1 MRGSTRRL
9 PATLITGGWEQ
20 LIGVTL
26 EDDIIVSCAQINTVS
41 YTVFA
46 LRNVTAASR
55 GERKFGNTAG
65 AIG

>member
-9 PATLITGGWEQ
+9 PATLTSGWEQ

-26 EDDIIVSCAQINTVS
+26 EDGIIVSCAQINTVS
-41 YTVFA
+41 YTAFV
-46 LRNVTAASR
+46 LLNVAAASR
-55 GERKFGNTAG
+55 GKRKFGNTAG